1 MMRSILYVLTAL
13 SVIGL
18 AFWAYREN
26 YRTQEAQANAQALQN
41 AIGEARA
48 RLRVLNAEWA
58 YLNRPDRL
66 MDLVELNYDK
76 LGLLPLQPYQFG
88 RVDQV
93 SFPKPAELPI
103 TNPVDVSNTEQ
114 FP

>member
-1 MMRSILYVLTAL
+1 M
-13 SVIGL
+13 
-18 AFWAYREN
+18 
-26 YRTQEAQANAQALQN
+26 
-41 AIGEARA
+41 
-48 RLRVLNAEWA
+48 LNAEWA

-103 TNPVDVSNTEQ
+103 TNPVDVSNMEQ

>member
-1 MMRSILYVLTAL
+1 MRSLICVLTAL

-26 YRTQEAQANAQALQN
+26 YRTQEAQAQAQELQRG
-41 AIGEARA
+41 IGAARA

-93 SFPKPAELPI
+93 AFPKPAELPI
-103 TNPVDVSNTEQ
+103 SNPVDVSNMEQ